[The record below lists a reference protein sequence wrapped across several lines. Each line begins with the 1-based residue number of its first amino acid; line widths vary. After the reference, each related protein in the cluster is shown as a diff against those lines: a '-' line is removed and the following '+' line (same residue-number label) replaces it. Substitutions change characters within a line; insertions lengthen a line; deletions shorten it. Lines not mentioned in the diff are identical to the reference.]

1 MLDIYPILVHNSC
14 MNEMWNTF
22 SDFELA
28 ELAGVYG
35 LEDFL
40 VFNDKLQLA
49 NRTQMETL
57 ITEAEYNLAF
67 PVDFNSNVMYNS
79 DIEIEETI

>member
-1 MLDIYPILVHNSC
+1 
-14 MNEMWNTF
+14 MWNTF